1 MTMKNFFFPQ
11 DYPGPAYSRFL
22 LGVRLLFGILFISH
36 GYEKLMDYEVL
47 ATVFPDPLGVGAS
60 LSLTLVIFA
69 ELFCAM
75 AFIAGFLFRL
85 SVLPMIFAMGVAF
98 FSWHGGGMQ
107 EGELSLIYFVVFLMM
122 LVAGPGR
129 YSLDHLISILKEE

>member
-1 MTMKNFFFPQ
+1 
-11 DYPGPAYSRFL
+11 
-22 LGVRLLFGILFISH
+22 LFGILFISH

>member
-1 MTMKNFFFPQ
+1 
-11 DYPGPAYSRFL
+11 
-22 LGVRLLFGILFISH
+22 
-36 GYEKLMDYEVL
+36 
-47 ATVFPDPLGVGAS
+47 
-60 LSLTLVIFA
+60 
-69 ELFCAM
+69 
-75 AFIAGFLFRL
+75 
-85 SVLPMIFAMGVAF
+85 MIFAMGVAF

>member
-11 DYPGPAYSRFL
+11 DYPSPAYSRFL
-22 LGVRLLFGILFISH
+22 LGFRLLFGILFISH

-129 YSLDHLISILKEE
+129 YSLDHLISILEEE